1 MADADWWHVSV
12 TIESHSQNWNGLM
25 DDIWRKALKWMNMS
39 VGKIMFLEKI
49 SIYDCQVWRLGLLR
63 LMLCQVWRAL
73 FNGLQSSIFPVIVRQ
88 FRTVRI
94 SPGNPENTP
103 TLPLMDSL
111 VNFTTLHSWPPLVN
125 GNQVL
130 FPVKNPFKTLYIVL
144 EVPSVVLKITKRWS
158 SRELMLKV
166 VGLTPGYY

>member
-1 MADADWWHVSV
+1 MHGRCRLMACIGNHRIPF
-12 TIESHSQNWNGLM
+12 T
-25 DDIWRKALKWMNMS
+25 KLKWLDGCHLKESFEMDEYVS
-39 VGKIMFLEKI
+39 GEKMFLEKI

-125 GNQVL
+125 GNKVL
-130 FPVKNPFKTLYIVL
+130 LPIKNPFKTPYIVT
-144 EVPSVVLKITKRWS
+144 EVPSVVLEVTKR
-158 SRELMLKV
+158 
-166 VGLTPGYY
+166 